1 MKSGQDK
8 SAGEDQSCC
17 QIPSELSEPFRSFQL
32 RTRTI
37 CQILSDFE
45 GMQKSRRHDETT
57 QSPDTGA
64 RQAIPLVLTKNANTC
79 KMCKQLHGS
88 KWLDHN
94 GLLFSRMLSVS
105 KHHRGSNFRKQHEEN
120 MKKTCWISAIP
131 RLSQQYAQASQDI
144 ASSFAWQIAP
154 VPPDDSKLEHCQVSW
169 SHGSH

>member
-32 RTRTI
+32 RRHTI

-79 KMCKQLHGS
+79 KICKQLHGS

-120 MKKTCWISAIP
+120 MLDFSHPQALPAICTSFP
-131 RLSQQYAQASQDI
+131 RYSVVLCLANRAGG
-144 ASSFAWQIAP
+144 ATR
-154 VPPDDSKLEHCQVSW
+154 
-169 SHGSH
+169 